1 MPIKRIRL
9 AIGWRAAALSERLDA
24 ARFRMR
30 YREYFSLPATSAVPD
45 HDHIEALMAWL
56 CRAQDRSGCG
66 GVSACFDL
74 VQRRWQ
80 LAYRET
86 TGYIIPTFLAW
97 HRLSSQQE
105 YLDRAK
111 AMGKWELQVQLP
123 DGAVWEPCKSPVT
136 GVAARDGA
144 ISIKVFN
151 TGQVMLGYCALL
163 RVTGDAE
170 YAEGLRRAGD
180 WLLSLQEPD
189 GAWRRFGNAGANGID
204 SRVAWAL
211 LEAFR
216 LTGDERYRVAA
227 DRQLQWVLRQQNE
240 AGWFANSSL
249 EDPLRPWTHAIA
261 YTISGLQSALP
272 VLTERAEQFAPAIE
286 KACRALYDAY
296 QRIQDHSNGQGF
308 LPCTFDAHWQ
318 SSDPHSCLT
327 GNAQIAI
334 LWLRQARS
342 GGGAHYASA
351 AQRMLEQLRSLH
363 VLHARDEDIRGGV
376 TGSFPVRIGY
386 CRDLLPN
393 WAAKFLAD
401 ALIMRSFWDDPD
413 NILG

>member
-9 AIGWRAAALSERLDA
+9 AIGWRAAALREGLEK

-30 YREYFSLPATSAVPD
+30 YREYFSLPATSAATD
-45 HDHIEALMAWL
+45 HDHIAALIAWL

-66 GVSACFDL
+66 GVAACYDL

-97 HRLSSQQE
+97 YRLSGDQE

-123 DGAVWEPCKSPVT
+123 DGAVGEPCKSPVT
-136 GVAARDGA
+136 GVAASDGA

-163 RVTGDAE
+163 RVTGDPV
-170 YAEGLRRAGD
+170 YAEGLRRAAD
-180 WLLSLQEPD
+180 WLVALQESD
-189 GAWRRFGNAGANGID
+189 GAWRRFDNHGANGID

-240 AGWFANSSL
+240 VGWFANSSL
-249 EDPLRPWTHAIA
+249 DDPQRPWTHAIA
-261 YTISGLQSALP
+261 YTISGLQNALP
-272 VLTERAEQFAPAIE
+272 VLTERADQFVPAIE

-296 QRIQDHSNGQGF
+296 QRIQDQSHGQGF
-308 LPCTFDAHWQ
+308 LPCTFDSHWQ

-327 GNAQIAI
+327 GNAQVAI
-334 LWLRQARS
+334 LWMRQAKA
-342 GGGAHYASA
+342 GGGPHYASA
-351 AQRMLEQLRSLH
+351 AERMLEQMRSVH
-363 VLHARDEDIRGGV
+363 VIDAPDDNVRGGV
-376 TGSFPVRIGY
+376 SGSFPVRIGY
-386 CRDLLPN
+386 CRDMLPN

-401 ALIMRSFWDDPD
+401 ALILHLYGDDPND
-413 NILG
+413 ILG